1 MNTRGVTLIV
11 VMWTLVAISSTAL
24 IGMSAVKEL
33 HLTAA
38 FRADWIRGRWAADA
52 CLQYGLSLLEARMD
66 DGGLATLRSA
76 GRDSIHLDFGEGT
89 SCHMSL
95 GLRERDVDI
104 GLDIVSLGRV
114 GERVAAS
121 IEETWIATDTRIA
134 VLRRVLR

>member
-24 IGMSAVKEL
+24 IGMAAVKDL

-52 CLQYGLSLLEARMD
+52 CLQYGRRHLREQIDDEQLEAPLD
-66 DGGLATLRSA
+66 SA
-76 GRDSIHLDFGEGT
+76 RDSLRLDLGAGM
-89 SCHMSL
+89 SCGL
-95 GLRERDVDI
+95 TWTLRERDVEI
-104 GLDIVSLGRV
+104 ALDVVAYGRV
-114 GERVAAS
+114 GQRVGAS
-121 IEETWIATDTRIA
+121 IEETWAATDTRIA